1 MTERER
7 IRRNF
12 QLSGV
17 EIRAA
22 DDGKIT
28 FRGYAAV
35 FNSASVDFGGWREV
49 IEPGAFTATLAAGP
63 RVLLLHNHDANLVL
77 ASTDNGTL
85 KLSQDEKGLL
95 VEATFADVSYSSDVA
110 TLYREGYLAHMSFA
124 FWIVSRRWDDRGG
137 EMFRV
142 IEEVDMDGGD
152 VSTVAY
158 PAYLGTSGEIRGEI
172 LDALRRVAD
181 LDPAAAKA
189 AFAELR
195 DGHPLDDATQALLR
209 RAAAALDAL
218 VGDDGPPSGDIPS
231 IIDTARDRTLRLHE
245 RRMGR

>member
-1 MTERER
+1 MSERER
-7 IRRNF
+7 IRRNY
-12 QLSGV
+12 QLADV
-17 EIRAA
+17 EVRAA
-22 DDGKIT
+22 DDGKT
-28 FRGYAAV
+28 HFRGYAAV

-49 IEPGAFTATLAAGP
+49 IEPGAFTSTLAAGP

-85 KLSQDEKGLL
+85 KLAEDQKGLA
-95 VEATFADVSYSSDVA
+95 VEATFADVSYAQDVA

-124 FWIVSRRWDDRGG
+124 FWITQRRWDERGG

-142 IEEVDMDGGD
+142 IEEVDIDGGD

-158 PAYLGTSGEIRGEI
+158 PAYLGTSGEIRGEV

-181 LDPAAAKA
+181 LDDAAAKA
-189 AFAELR
+189 VFAELR
-195 DGHPLDDATQALLR
+195 DGRPLDEDTRALLR
-209 RAAAALDAL
+209 RAATALAGL
-218 VGDDGPPSGDIPS
+218 VDDGPPPAGDTTS
-231 IIDTARDRTLRLHE
+231 IIERERDRTLRLHE